1 MSKTRFIVVYLPQ
14 FHPVKENDEV
24 WGKGFTEWTNV
35 AQARP
40 LFKGHYQPHIPAD
53 LGFYDLRLEET
64 RIEQAELARQYGIEG
79 FCYWYYWF
87 GNGDKILE
95 RPFTEVLKSGKP
107 DFPFCLAWA
116 NHSWTTGTWTRINNP
131 YSIKVIKEQKYLGAE
146 DYAKFFYDVLPAFQD
161 HRYITVDGKPIFMI
175 HDPLAIPDVDV
186 FIKTWRELA
195 HKNGL
200 KGIFM
205 IGSSNGISYSDISSS
220 KKRKHH
226 LPNINET
233 GDIYQKLLNN
243 GFDAIN
249 SQNLNRSLVMQE
261 GALRNY
267 IRIALNLKT
276 SFKIMKKM
284 DQAKINQF
292 MLTEF
297 DKKNNVF
304 PSVYSNWDRSPR
316 VGKAS
321 SVILTNSTPE
331 VFKDILKQASAINE
345 GKEDDHKIVFIRSWN
360 EWAEGNHI
368 EPDLKYRRGY
378 LEAIKEVLDEE

>member
-1 MSKTRFIVVYLPQ
+1 MSKTRFIAVYLPQ

-297 DKKNNVF
+297 DKQNNVF